1 MLFRSG
7 SLSIG
12 NVVVGRLHGRFTA
25 TQFMTTG
32 LVLAAVAVPALAVS
46 LEWRAPWFF
55 TYAAMVMFGGGT
67 ALSVP
72 PMISTVLE
80 QVPGEL
86 AGVAS
91 GLLNALRQAGGLVG
105 VAIAGAATILA
116 PHVSIAL
123 WWVAAMGLVT
133 YAGAAILAACAPV
146 VLRPQR

>member
-1 MLFRSG
+1 
-7 SLSIG
+7 
-12 NVVVGRLHGRFTA
+12 
-25 TQFMTTG
+25 MTTG
-32 LVLAAVAVPALAVS
+32 LVLAAVAVPLMAMSLA
-46 LEWRAPWFF
+46 WHAPWIV

-91 GLLNALRQAGGLVG
+91 GLLNALPQAGGLVG
-105 VAIAGAATILA
+105 VAMAGAATILA

-123 WWVAAMGLVT
+123 WWVAGIGLVT
-133 YAGAAILAACAPV
+133 YASAAVLAGFAAFAPAWSEGRRV
-146 VLRPQR
+146 A